1 MQTQYNRK
9 QVDNLLLKVFCSD
22 DKEFVEASQ
31 DTFQELVDLFYSAAN
46 NVGSDPMVDNNRPNI
61 LEGTSKGYRFMVTRY
76 SAGAELVI
84 WKPNTLNEII
94 VTPYEDS
101 YQIIH
106 VSSVEEAICSELE
119 LNKAIGYFLNTGK
132 QDPSLL
138 WVSKEVE

>member
-9 QVDNLLLKVFCSD
+9 QVDNLLLKAFCSD

-84 WKPNTLNEII
+84 WKPNTLNEMII
-94 VTPYEDS
+94 MPYDDD
-101 YQIIH
+101 YQMIH
-106 VSSVEEAICSELE
+106 VSSMEEVICSELE

-132 QDPSLL
+132 QTPSLP
-138 WVSKEVE
+138 WVSKEDE